1 MMTLDA
7 NKPIRYYTLSIYE
20 LGDHPDLVDYI
31 NTSVVGLRDGRPV
44 FLIRTNDELEP
55 PCEPLEK
62 HEIKQYFFRNLPP
75 DPEQT

>member
-20 LGDHPDLVDYI
+20 LGDHPNLVDYI
-31 NTSVVGLRDGRPV
+31 NTSVVGIRGGKPV

-62 HEIKQYFFRNLPP
+62 HEIKSYFFRNLPP
-75 DPEQT
+75 DPEPT